1 MLNKRRWFMRFLLR
15 SLTQRVGRV
24 AVASLSVT
32 IAVAIVVST
41 IGLSRG
47 IREKLGQEL
56 KAYGANIIVT
66 SPDGLE
72 ERSVKKALSG
82 LQAGRQGIDEFTF
95 QLYGTL
101 KAGSAGS
108 AVSAVY
114 KNPDVEIIG
123 MDISEAAS
131 WKPEGRMPAD
141 GAGEALVGSDLRAL
155 LKLEAGRSL
164 VLGGHAFSIV
174 GFVER
179 GGPEDRAVM
188 LWLDEAQALLENP
201 GRVSAALVRAESGRV
216 DEAVAGIKRVLPG
229 VSVKTLRQVAGA
241 EESFLGK
248 MELLMGLVSIVV
260 LLTASIS
267 LSSTMSATVLE
278 RMKEIGLMKAIGG
291 TRRGIGVFFVSEGT
305 AIGVM
310 GGVAGY
316 LIGAL
321 AAMAVSKGAFGS
333 VITVPVALLPFGVA
347 LGVVISV
354 VASLVPLLGA
364 LRFKPSV
371 ILRGE

>member
-1 MLNKRRWFMRFLLR
+1 MQARRQWFMRFLLR

-24 AVASLSVT
+24 AVATLSVT
-32 IAVAIVVST
+32 IAVAIVVSAL
-41 IGLSRG
+41 GLSHG
-47 IREKLGQEL
+47 IRAKLGQEL

-72 ERSVKKALSG
+72 EGSAQSALSG
-82 LQAGRQGIDEFTF
+82 MQAGLQGVDEFTF
-95 QLYGTL
+95 QLYG
-101 KAGSAGS
+101 SVMAGS
-108 AVSAVY
+108 AVSEIAAI
-114 KNPDVEIIG
+114 EIIG
-123 MDISEAAS
+123 MDIDESKG
-131 WKPEGRMPAD
+131 WKVEGRLPAE
-141 GAGEALVGSDLRAL
+141 GAGEALVGSDVRAA
-155 LKLEAGRSL
+155 LKLEAGRT
-164 VLGGHAFSIV
+164 VELGGEPFTPV

-179 GGPEDRAVM
+179 GGPEDVAVM
-188 LWLDEAQALLENP
+188 LWLSDAQGLLEKP
-201 GRVSAALVRAESGRV
+201 GRVSAALVRAEPGRV
-216 DEAVAGIKRVLPG
+216 EEVVGGIRRALPKAE
-229 VSVKTLRQVAGA
+229 VKTLRQVAGA
-241 EESFLGK
+241 EEKFIGK
-248 MELLMGLVSIVV
+248 IELLMGLVSIVV

-278 RMKEIGLMKAIGG
+278 RLKEIGLMKAIGG
-291 TRRGIGVFFVSEGT
+291 TRSGIGVFFVSEGT

-316 LIGAL
+316 VLGVL

-333 VITVPVALLPFGVA
+333 IIIVPVVLLPLGVA

>member
-1 MLNKRRWFMRFLLR
+1 MRFLLR
-15 SLTQRVGRV
+15 SLTQRAGRV
-24 AVASLSVT
+24 AVATLSVT
-32 IAVAIVVST
+32 IAVAIVVSA
-41 IGLSRG
+41 IGISHG
-47 IREKLGQEL
+47 IRAKLGQEL

-66 SPDGLE
+66 SPDGLPE
-72 ERSVKKALSG
+72 SSVQSALAG
-82 LQAGRQGIDEFTF
+82 LQAGGHGVDEFTF
-95 QLYGTL
+95 QLYGSL
-101 KAGSAGS
+101 KAGSAASAASVGS
-108 AVSAVY
+108 ASSEGL
-114 KNPDVEIIG
+114 DIEIIG
-123 MDISEAAS
+123 MDINEAS
-131 WKPEGRMPAD
+131 GWKKEGRLPAE
-141 GAGEALVGSDLRAL
+141 GAGEALVGSDLRAV
-155 LKLEAGRSL
+155 LKLEAGREL
-164 VLGGHAFSIV
+164 ILGAEPFSPV

-188 LWLDEAQALLENP
+188 LWLTDAQELLEMP
-201 GRVSAALVRAESGRV
+201 GRVSVVLVRAESGRV
-216 DEAVAGIKRVLPG
+216 EEVVGGIRRALPTAE
-229 VSVKTLRQVAGA
+229 VKTLRQVAGA

-248 MELLMGLVSIVV
+248 IELLMGLVSIVV

-278 RMKEIGLMKAIGG
+278 RLKEIGLMKAIGG

-316 LIGAL
+316 LLGAL

-333 VITVPVALLPFGVA
+333 IIIVPAVLLPLGVA

-364 LRFKPSV
+364 LRLKPSV

>member
-1 MLNKRRWFMRFLLR
+1 MRFLLR

-24 AVASLSVT
+24 AVATLSVT
-32 IAVAIVVST
+32 IAVAIVVSAL
-41 IGLSRG
+41 GLSHG
-47 IREKLGQEL
+47 IRAKLGQEL

-66 SPDGLE
+66 SPDGLLE
-72 ERSVKKALSG
+72 DSAQSALSG
-82 LQAGRQGIDEFTF
+82 LQGVDEFTF
-95 QLYGTL
+95 QLYGSVM
-101 KAGSAGS
+101 AGPAGPAGS
-108 AVSAVY
+108 AVSEIAAI
-114 KNPDVEIIG
+114 EIIG
-123 MDISEAAS
+123 MDIDESKG
-131 WKPEGRMPAD
+131 WKVEGRLPLK
-141 GAGEALVGSDLRAL
+141 GAGEALVGSDVGAVLG
-155 LKLEAGRSL
+155 LEAGQPV
-164 VLGGHAFSIV
+164 VLGGKPFSPV

-179 GGPEDRAVM
+179 GGPEDGAVM
-188 LWLDEAQALLENP
+188 LWLPDAQGLLEKP
-201 GRVSAALVRAESGRV
+201 GRISAVLVRAEPGLAEEV
-216 DEAVAGIKRVLPG
+216 VGGIRRALPMAE
-229 VSVKTLRQVAGA
+229 VKTLRQVAGA

-248 MELLMGLVSIVV
+248 IELLMGLVSIVV

-278 RMKEIGLMKAIGG
+278 RLKEIGLMKAIGG
-291 TRRGIGVFFVSEGT
+291 TRSGIGVFFVSEGT

-316 LIGAL
+316 LMGVL

-333 VITVPVALLPFGVA
+333 IITVPVVLLPLGVA

-364 LRFKPSV
+364 LRLEPSV